1 LKEPGLTTIAEI
13 VHDIDVK
20 DGKFSRAEAPG
31 IASLIAGI
39 ATLHRED
46 ERRIEIGGVM
56 LDALLDLYGRRGAR
70 GGQK

>member
-1 LKEPGLTTIAEI
+1 LKEPGLTVIAEI
-13 VHDIDVK
+13 VHDTDVK
-20 DGKFSRAEAPG
+20 DGKFSRTEAPG

-46 ERRIEIGGVM
+46 ERRIEVGSVM
-56 LDALLDLYGRRGAR
+56 FDALLDLYGRRGAR